1 MSFDLRTDSIT
12 NKTGDGSVNLDQG
25 ATIPSDKNI
34 VSSGNINA
42 TGISTVGFLSVTNA
56 SVGIVTATTF
66 VGDGS
71 GLTQIS
77 GVSIAKSIALRSI
90 IGDPPLRS

>member
-1 MSFDLRTDSIT
+1 MSFNLRTDSIT
-12 NKTGDGSVNLDQG
+12 NKTGDGSVNLTG

-34 VSSGNINA
+34 VPSGNINA

-71 GLTQIS
+71 GLTQ
-77 GVSIAKSIALRSI
+77 VSTVSLAKSIALRNI